1 MNEQQNTRE
10 AFDPKLFAEYDEAA
24 RTILGLTDE
33 ALWAVKGPT
42 EMEYGFKC
50 YLAGAASVD
59 RVEIV
64 EKFEKVKESIITHIQ
79 VHDSCHDHA
88 CPTHQKLES
97 ALAEMDAVIAA
108 IEKGK

>member
-1 MNEQQNTRE
+1 MNEQHNEREAAIERLDDKWARDDDISLMDVLGE
-10 AFDPKLFAEYDEAA
+10 AFD
-24 RTILGLTDE
+24 
-33 ALWAVKGPT
+33 
-42 EMEYGFKC
+42 
-50 YLAGAASVD
+50 AGAASVD

-108 IEKGK
+108 MEKSK